1 MTKTGKRILAL
12 IVLILVVILVGCLL
26 YTGNRLNS
34 YPDTIEIYKRM
45 VFKGNDGTMVAFTE
59 EQVWYGAGGGEILLL
74 DICDYQDGK
83 ILLKK
88 EEKTY
93 AFIAVDDD
101 VIYDVEREIFLIRRT
116 GSG

>member
-34 YPDTIEIYKRM
+34 YPDTIEIYKRT

-74 DICDYQDGK
+74 DITEYKDGVITMTK
-83 ILLKK
+83 DG
-88 EEKTY
+88 ETY
-93 AFIAVDDD
+93 LFIAIDRTTV
-101 VIYDVEREIFLIRRT
+101 YDVERETFLIRRT